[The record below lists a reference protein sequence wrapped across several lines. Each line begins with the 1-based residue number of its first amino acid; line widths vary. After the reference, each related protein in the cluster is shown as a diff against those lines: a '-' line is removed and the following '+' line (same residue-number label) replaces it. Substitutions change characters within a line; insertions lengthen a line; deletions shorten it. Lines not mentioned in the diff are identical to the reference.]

1 MNSFKTGEA
10 EIETEAVAVLD
21 TGALTMKN
29 IVFTLLSSISAIILL
44 LLSANAYA
52 TDWNAAPDPSATLLE
67 TVKKEAAE
75 SDVYQ
80 PRCAYH
86 LDSYDVSFSQYLP
99 YYRLKAKLAQA
110 TKAALNEFVR
120 TFAKLNTNDQD

>member
-10 EIETEAVAVLD
+10 EIETEAVLD

-75 SDVYQ
+75 SVVYQ
-80 PRCAYH
+80 PMCAYFCR
-86 LDSYDVSFSQYLP
+86 SYDVSVSQYLP
-99 YYRLKAKLAQA
+99 Y
-110 TKAALNEFVR
+110 
-120 TFAKLNTNDQD
+120 